1 MGASQVPEG
10 VFAVLLTARGEGGEM
25 TKMQAERGKRKKKE
39 KFGRR
44 SIWKRNNGG
53 EFGR

>member
-1 MGASQVPEG
+1 MPEG
-10 VFAVLLTARGEGGEM
+10 AFAALPTARGEGGEM
-25 TKMQAERGKRKKKE
+25 TKMQAERGKKKE